1 MRKSLLLERDGSCPG
16 HPASPRWPQQYCQ
29 VSPCPLAPMR
39 GCLDRES
46 GARAD
51 QDPPFLLSTK
61 RERTGNKLGRGAE
74 TRRAEPGPLDVQGLT
89 AKSGSNGGNRN
100 LASVDRKSQE
110 RNPGE
115 T

>member
-1 MRKSLLLERDGSCPG
+1 
-16 HPASPRWPQQYCQ
+16 
-29 VSPCPLAPMR
+29 MR
-39 GCLDRES
+39 GCLGRES
-46 GARAD
+46 GARAN
-51 QDPPFLLSTK
+51 QDPPFLLSTQ
-61 RERTGNKLGRGAE
+61 RERAGDRLGRGAE

-100 LASVDRKSQE
+100 LASVGGRSQE